1 MSRSGQFFLAMVG
14 IAILSLILLSFGAI
28 RSKKAAG
35 SFEIHNIV
43 LCDEVDGGMTPV
55 GVGSVFSY
63 GTRQL
68 CLWFDYSRAGYGENV
83 KVKWLY
89 RGRPIH
95 SQEVVLEPGNGVK
108 AFCLLLEDGSPLPK
122 GAYSVRI
129 SLFDRVF
136 SNTRFEITEQPH

>member
-1 MSRSGQFFLAMVG
+1 MSRDGKFFLLLVG
-14 IAILSLILLSFGAI
+14 LAIFSLIAVSFGAI

-43 LCDEVDGGMTPV
+43 LCDEVDGGIKPV
-55 GVGSVFSY
+55 GVGSAFSY

-68 CLWFDYSRAGYGENV
+68 CLWFEYSRAGDDENIRV
-83 KVKWLY
+83 RWYY

-95 SQEVVLEPGNGVK
+95 SQEVVLDPGSGAK

-122 GAYSVRI
+122 GSYSVRI

-136 SNTRFEITEQPH
+136 SDTFFENSE